1 MESFAS
7 RHPSET
13 AALGRRLAAAAAPGE
28 VWALAGTLGAGKTH
42 FVQGVAAGLGC
53 DAAVTSPTFTLVH
66 EYPGGRLPLYH
77 FDFYRLKNAAE
88 ALALDLDEYLDG
100 DGLTVI
106 EWGDKFPELLPART
120 TCFAFSTAAGET
132 ARLIRWG
139 SREIC

>member
-1 MESFAS
+1 MESFVS

-13 AALGRRLAAAAAPGE
+13 AALGRRLAEAAAPGE
-28 VWALAGTLGAGKTH
+28 VWALAGALGAGKTH

-53 DAAVTSPTFTLVH
+53 DAAVTSPTFTLVN

-77 FDFYRLKNAAE
+77 FDFYRLGSAEE

-106 EWGDKFPELLPART
+106 EWGGKFPGLLPDHTRW
-120 TCFAFSTAAGET
+120 FAFSAAAGET
-132 ARLIRWG
+132 ERVIRWG
-139 SREIC
+139 QREEL